1 MFKRTKVNTGALL
14 ALGGVLA
21 MAGLSAHAQSSDRVE
36 ITGSRIKSIGA
47 VSNSPITSVNA
58 TEINS
63 SQPVAIE
70 EVIRGL
76 PAAIPA
82 IGPGTN
88 NGSGGIAT
96 IDLRGLGPQRT
107 LVLINGRRAVPSD
120 LSGRVDT
127 NAIPVALLER
137 IDLVTGG
144 ASAVY
149 GADAVAGVVN
159 FVLKRNFSGVE
170 AQTTYG
176 VSEQGDAKRYRT
188 DLTVGTNLADG
199 RGNVALSFG
208 TTRTNP
214 LKQGERPIGQFSV
227 SSTTGLSGGSS
238 ITVPAVLGGIPA
250 PLAGNRIVDV
260 AAGNLRAYNGDVDAF
275 NFNPLNYYITPIE
288 RTQMAAIGRFTI
300 NDFAEA
306 YAEISHTKSKVTLNL
321 APTGTFA
328 SAGFPNWRI
337 PVGNPT
343 IPAATRTQL
352 CNAFLTAEL
361 AKPLT
366 GPNPALLQSP
376 AVVAALQPANC
387 TVGNTQ
393 EVTLNI
399 SRRLVENGP
408 RINDFDNTTS
418 QWTAGVRGSLPYLN
432 NWSYDAYLQQGTSS
446 QLSTR
451 VNWGSA
457 SKLQQALRSV
467 SPTACTVTTGG
478 CVPIN
483 VFGAAGSVTP
493 AMLGFFNQ
501 TAIQSTS
508 VTQTVKTVSFS
519 GDLGAVKSPFSKA
532 PVSLALGI
540 EDRVMSAGN
549 VSDGPSQVN
558 GEVLGTGAPLPD
570 RSGKVS
576 LKEGFIETIVPLAG
590 GMTGI
595 NSLNLEGGYRES
607 KFKTLAG
614 TQNYGSWKY
623 GVDYSPIKGLRLRA
637 MQQRATRSP
646 NINELYAPIVSGL
659 SNRPV
664 DPCQVALVSAAEANT
679 AGTLSNLCRV
689 TGVPLSQF
697 GNVPAP
703 AAGQISNTG
712 GGNPNLQPEEADTTT
727 IGLVWEPEFLP
738 GLSFTLDRYKIEIAK
753 AVSSATTNQ
762 VIDGCYT
769 AALNPGFN
777 AGNPFCGLIARNVTT
792 GSLNGAAGV
801 ITQTSN
807 LGEVDTNGYDLGV
820 SYRLKLQSWGRVD
833 LGLQAT
839 HVIKSGFKSLPSVER
854 IECVGVNGPDCGG
867 PTSKTKWSQRTTWNM
882 GDFTAGYNWRYLGKS
897 SVQGAPATLPQFAS
911 IKAYNYV
918 DLNFAWQATKN
929 LRMSLAINNAG
940 DLDAPFVGANVGTT
954 STNSGNTFPQWY
966 DVVGRAYS
974 FTATLRF

>member
-1 MFKRTKVNTGALL
+1 MFKRTKISLGALA

-21 MAGLSAHAQSSDRVE
+21 MGSVQAQERVE

-47 VSNSPITSVNA
+47 VSNSPITSVNSA
-58 TEINS
+58 EINS

-107 LVLINGRRAVPSD
+107 LVLINGRRAVPAD
-120 LSGRVDT
+120 LTGRVDT

-149 GADAVAGVVN
+149 GADAVSGVVN
-159 FVLKRNFSGVE
+159 FVLKKNFTGVE

-176 VSEQGDAKRYRT
+176 VSEQNDAKRYRT
-188 DLTVGTNLADG
+188 DLTVGANLADG

-214 LKQGERPIGQFSV
+214 LTQGERPFGQFSV

-250 PLAGNRIVDV
+250 PLAGNQIVNPT
-260 AAGNLRAYNGDVDAF
+260 AGNLRPYNGDVDAY
-275 NFNPLNYYITPIE
+275 NFNPLNYYITPLE

-300 NDFAEA
+300 NEYAEA
-306 YAEISHTKSKVTLNL
+306 YAELNHSKSKVTLNL

-328 SAGFPNWRI
+328 SAGFPNWKVPIGNAFI
-337 PVGNPT
+337 PN
-343 IPAATRTQL
+343 AMRTQL
-352 CNAFLTAEL
+352 CAAFGIT
-361 AKPLT
+361 T
-366 GPNPALLQSP
+366 
-376 AVVAALQPANC
+376 NC
-387 TVGNTQ
+387 AVGNTQ
-393 EVTLNI
+393 EITLNI

-408 RINDFDNTTS
+408 RINDFDNTSS
-418 QWTAGVRGSLPYLN
+418 QWTAGVRGALPFLSS
-432 NWSYDAYLQQGTSS
+432 WSYDAYLQKGTAD

-457 SKLQQALRSV
+457 SKLQQALRAV
-467 SPTACTVTTGG
+467 STTTCTVTTGG

-483 VFGAAGSVTP
+483 VFGASGSVTP
-493 AMLGFFNQ
+493 EMLAFFNQ
-501 TAIQSTS
+501 TAIQTTS
-508 VTQTVKTVSFS
+508 VTQSVKNVSVS
-519 GDLGAVKSPFSKA
+519 GDLGVVKSPFAKA
-532 PVSLALGI
+532 PISLAVGF
-540 EDRVMSAGN
+540 EDRTMSAGN
-549 VSDGPSQVN
+549 LSDGPSQVN

-570 RSGKVS
+570 RRGTVS
-576 LKEGFIETIVPLAG
+576 LKEGFIETVVPLAS
-590 GMTGI
+590 GI
-595 NSLNLEGGYRES
+595 LGVNALNLEGGYRDS

-614 TQNYGSWKY
+614 SQNYGSWKY
-623 GVDYSPIKGLRLRA
+623 GLDYAPIKGLRFRA

-646 NINELYAPIVSGL
+646 NINELYQPVVSGL

-664 DPCQVALVSAAEANT
+664 DPCQLALVNAAQANT
-679 AGTLSNLCRV
+679 EGTLSNLCRV

-703 AAGQISNTG
+703 AAGQISNTS
-712 GGNPNLQPEEADTTT
+712 GGNPNLSPEEADTTT
-727 IGLVWEPEFLP
+727 IGFVWEPEFVS
-738 GLSFTLDRYKIEIAK
+738 GLSVTLDYYKIKIDK

-769 AALNPGFN
+769 SALNPGLSSS
-777 AGNPFCGLIARNVTT
+777 NPFCALIVRNVTT
-792 GSLNGAAGV
+792 GSLNGSAGV
-801 ITQTSN
+801 ITQLSN
-807 LGEVDTNGYDLGV
+807 LGEVDTEGYDLGV
-820 SYRLKLQSWGRVD
+820 SYRLGLQSWGRVD

-839 HVIKSGFKSLPSVER
+839 QVVKNGFKSLPSVAR

-867 PTSKTKWSQRTTWNM
+867 PTAKMKWSQRTTWTM

-929 LRMSLAINNAG
+929 LNLRLAIANAG
-940 DLDAPFVGANVGTT
+940 DLEAPFLGANVGTT
-954 STNSGNTFPQWY
+954 TTNSGNTFPQWY

-974 FTATLRF
+974 FTATLKF

>member
-1 MFKRTKVNTGALL
+1 MFRRTKVSTGVLTALGTVLL
-14 ALGGVLA
+14 AGA
-21 MAGLSAHAQSSDRVE
+21 MPAWAQSTTERIEV
-36 ITGSRIKSIGA
+36 TGSRIKSVGA
-47 VSNSPITSVNA
+47 VSNSPITSVSA
-58 TEINS
+58 AEINS

-107 LVLINGRRAVPSD
+107 LVLINGRRAVPAD
-120 LSGRVDT
+120 LTGRVDT

-149 GADAVAGVVN
+149 GADAVSGVVN
-159 FVLKRNFSGVE
+159 FVLKKNFSGVE

-176 VSEQGDAKRYRT
+176 VSEQNDAKRYRT
-188 DLTVGTNLADG
+188 DLTVGANLADG

-214 LKQGERPIGQFSV
+214 LTQGERPAGQFSV

-250 PLAGNRIVDV
+250 PLAGNQIINVG
-260 AAGNLRAYNGDVDAF
+260 AGTLRAYNGDVDAF
-275 NFNPLNYYITPIE
+275 NFNPQNYYVTPLE

-300 NDFAEA
+300 NEFAEA
-306 YAEISHTKSKVTLNL
+306 YAELNHSKSKVSLNL
-321 APTGTFA
+321 ASTGSFA
-328 SAGFPNWRI
+328 SAGFPNWKVPI
-337 PVGNPT
+337 GNPF
-343 IPAATRTQL
+343 IPDGVRTQL
-352 CNAFLTAEL
+352 CAAFGIT
-361 AKPLT
+361 T
-366 GPNPALLQSP
+366 
-376 AVVAALQPANC
+376 NC
-387 TVGNTQ
+387 AVGNTQ

-399 SRRLVENGP
+399 SRRILENGP
-408 RINDFDNTTS
+408 RINDFDNTSS
-418 QWTAGVRGSLPYLN
+418 QWTAGVRGALPILST
-432 NWSYDAYLQQGTSS
+432 WSYDAYLQKGTAD

-457 SKLQQALRSV
+457 TKLQQALRAV
-467 SPTACTVTTGG
+467 STTTCTVNTGG

-483 VFGAAGSVTP
+483 LFGALGSITP
-493 AMLGFFNQ
+493 AMLAFFNT
-501 TAIQSTS
+501 TAIQTTS
-508 VTQTVKTVSFS
+508 VTQSVKNVAFN
-519 GDLGAVKSPFSKA
+519 GDLGVVKSPFARA
-532 PVSLALGI
+532 PVSLAVGY
-540 EDRVMSAGN
+540 EDRSMTAGN
-549 VSDGPSQVN
+549 VSDGPSQIN

-570 RSGKVS
+570 RRGTVS

-595 NSLNLEGGYRES
+595 NSLNLEGGYRDS

-614 TQNYGSWKY
+614 SQNYGSWKY
-623 GVDYSPIKGLRLRA
+623 GLDYAPIKGLRFRA

-646 NINELYAPIVSGL
+646 NINELYQPIVSGL

-664 DPCQVALVSAAEANT
+664 DPCQLALVNAAQANT
-679 AGTLSNLCRV
+679 EGTLSNLCRV

-703 AAGQISNTG
+703 AAGQISNTS
-712 GGNPNLQPEEADTTT
+712 GGNPNLNPEEADTTT
-727 IGLVWEPEFLP
+727 IGFVWEPEFVS
-738 GLSFTLDRYKIEIAK
+738 GLSVTLDYYKIKIDK

-769 AALNPGFN
+769 AALNPGLSSS
-777 AGNPFCGLIARNVTT
+777 NPFCALIVRNTTT
-792 GSLNGAAGV
+792 GSLNGSAGV
-801 ITQTSN
+801 ITQLSN
-807 LGEVDTNGYDLGV
+807 LGEVDTEGYDLGV
-820 SYRLKLQSWGRVD
+820 NYRLGLQSWGRVD

-839 HVIKSGFKSLPSVER
+839 QVVKNGFKSLPSVAR

-867 PTSKTKWSQRTTWNM
+867 PTAKMKWSQRTTWTM

-897 SVQGAPATLPQFAS
+897 AVQGAPATLPQFAT

-918 DLNFAWQATKN
+918 DLNFTWQATKN
-929 LRMSLAINNAG
+929 LRLSLAINNAG
-940 DLDAPFVGANVGTT
+940 DLDPPFLGANVGTT
-954 STNSGNTFPQWY
+954 TTNSGNTFPQWY
-966 DVVGRAYS
+966 DVIGRAYS
-974 FTATLRF
+974 FGATLKF

>member
-1 MFKRTKVNTGALL
+1 MFKRTKISVGVLV
-14 ALGGVLA
+14 ALGSILG
-21 MAGLSAHAQSSDRVE
+21 AGSAQAQAERVE
-36 ITGSRIKSIGA
+36 ITGSRIKSIA
-47 VSNSPITSVNA
+47 AASNSPITSVNA
-58 TEINS
+58 AEINS

-107 LVLINGRRAVPSD
+107 LVLINGRRAVPAD
-120 LSGRVDT
+120 LTGRVDT

-159 FVLKRNFSGVE
+159 FVLKKNFSGVE

-176 VSEQGDAKRYRT
+176 MSEQGDAKRYRT
-188 DLTVGTNLADG
+188 DLTVGANLADG

-214 LKQGERPIGQFSV
+214 LTQGERPFGQFSV
-227 SSTTGLSGGSS
+227 SSVTGLEGGSS
-238 ITVPAVLGGIPA
+238 ITVPGIVGGIPA
-250 PLAGNRIVDV
+250 PLAGNQVVNV
-260 AAGNLRAYNGDVDAF
+260 ATGTLRPAVSGDNF

-300 NDFAEA
+300 NEFAET
-306 YAEISHTKSKVTLNL
+306 YVELNHTKSKVSLNL

-328 SAGFPNWRI
+328 SAGFPNWRVPI
-337 PVGNPT
+337 GNPF
-343 IPAATRTQL
+343 IPDAMRTQL
-352 CNAFLTAEL
+352 CGAFGITTNCAL
-361 AKPLT
+361 
-366 GPNPALLQSP
+366 GNP
-376 AVVAALQPANC
+376 
-387 TVGNTQ
+387 Q
-393 EVTLNI
+393 EITLNL
-399 SRRLVENGP
+399 SRRITENGP

-418 QWTAGVRGSLPYLN
+418 QWTAGLRGSVPFLDS
-432 NWSYDAYLQQGTSS
+432 WSYDAYLQRGTSD

-483 VFGAAGSVTP
+483 VFGAAGSITP
-493 AMLGFFNQ
+493 AMLAFFNQ
-501 TAIQSTS
+501 TAVQSTT
-508 VTQTVKTVSFS
+508 VTQTVKSLAVN
-519 GDLGAVKSPFSKA
+519 GDLGVVKSPFAKA
-532 PVSLALGI
+532 PVSVALGI
-540 EDRVMSAGN
+540 EDRSMSAGN
-549 VSDGPSQVN
+549 LSDGPSQIN

-570 RSGKVS
+570 RKGQLS
-576 LKEGFIETIVPLAG
+576 LKEGFVETIVPLAG
-590 GMTGI
+590 GLPGI
-595 NSLNLEGGYRES
+595 DSLNFEGGYRDS

-614 TQNYGSWKY
+614 SQSYGSWKY
-623 GVDYSPIKGLRLRA
+623 GLDYSPIKGLRLRA

-646 NINELYAPIVSGL
+646 NINELYQPIVSGL
-659 SNRPV
+659 SVRSI
-664 DPCQVALVSAAEANT
+664 DPCQLALVSAADANT

-703 AAGQISNTG
+703 AAGQISNTT
-712 GGNPNLQPEEADTTT
+712 GGNPNLSPEEADTTT
-727 IGLVWEPEFLP
+727 IGFVWEPEFVP
-738 GLSFTLDRYKIEIAK
+738 GLSFTFDYYKIEIAK

-762 VIDGCYT
+762 VLDGCYT

-777 AGNPFCGLIARNVTT
+777 AGNPFCGLIARNITT

-807 LGEVDTNGYDLGV
+807 LGAVDTDGYDLGV
-820 SYRLKLQSWGRVD
+820 SYRLTLQSWGRVD

-839 HVIKSGFKSLPSVER
+839 QVVKNGFKSLPSVAR

-867 PTSKTKWSQRTTWNM
+867 PTAKMKWSQRTTWTM

-897 SVQGAPATLPQFAS
+897 SIQGAPATLPRFAS

-918 DLNFAWQATKN
+918 DLSFAWQATQN
-929 LRMSLAINNAG
+929 LRLSLAINNAG
-940 DLDAPFVGANVGTT
+940 DLEAPFLGANVGTT
-954 STNSGNTFPQWY
+954 TTNSGNTFPQWY

-974 FTATLRF
+974 FGATLKF

>member
-1 MFKRTKVNTGALL
+1 MFKRTKISLGALV

-21 MAGLSAHAQSSDRVE
+21 IGGVQAQERVE

-47 VSNSPITSVNA
+47 VSNSPITSVGA
-58 TEINS
+58 AEINS
-63 SQPVAIE
+63 SQPIAIE

-159 FVLKRNFSGVE
+159 FVLKRNFTGVE

-188 DLTVGTNLADG
+188 DLTVGANLADG

-214 LKQGERPIGQFSV
+214 LTQGERPFGQVSV

-250 PLAGNRIVDV
+250 PLAGNQIINV
-260 AAGNLRAYNGDVDAF
+260 AAGNLRPYNGDVDAF

-300 NDFAEA
+300 NEFAEA
-306 YAEISHTKSKVTLNL
+306 YAELNHTKSKVSLNL

-328 SAGFPNWRI
+328 SAGRPNWQI
-337 PVGNPT
+337 PIGNPF
-343 IPAATRTQL
+343 IPNALRTQL
-352 CNAFLTAEL
+352 CGAFGIT
-361 AKPLT
+361 T
-366 GPNPALLQSP
+366 
-376 AVVAALQPANC
+376 NC
-387 TVGNTQ
+387 AVGNPQ
-393 EVTLNI
+393 EITLNI
-399 SRRLVENGP
+399 SRRITENGP
-408 RINDFDNTTS
+408 RINDFDNTTQ
-418 QWTAGVRGSLPYLN
+418 QWTAGVRGSVPFLSS
-432 NWSYDAYLQQGTSS
+432 WSYDAYLQRGTSD

-451 VNWGSA
+451 VNWGSS

-467 SPTACTVTTGG
+467 SPTGCTVTTGG

-483 VFGAAGSVTP
+483 VFGGAGSITP

-501 TAIQSTS
+501 TAIQSTT
-508 VTQTVKTVSFS
+508 VTQTVKSASVN
-519 GDLGAVKSPFSKA
+519 GDLGIVKSPFAKA
-532 PVSLALGI
+532 PVSLALGL
-540 EDRVMSAGN
+540 EERTMSAGN
-549 VSDGPSQVN
+549 LSDGPSQIN

-570 RSGKVS
+570 RRGEVS
-576 LKEGFIETIVPLAG
+576 LKEGFIEAIVPLAG
-590 GMTGI
+590 GMMGI
-595 NSLNLEGGYRES
+595 QSLNFEGGYRDS

-614 TQNYGSWKY
+614 SQSYGSWKY
-623 GVDYSPIKGLRLRA
+623 GLDYAPIKGLRFRA

-646 NINELYAPIVSGL
+646 NINELYQPIVSGL

-664 DPCQVALVSAAEANT
+664 DPCQLALVSAAQANT
-679 AGTLSNLCRV
+679 DGTLSNLCRI

-712 GGNPNLQPEEADTTT
+712 GGNPNLSPEEADTTT
-727 IGLVWEPEFLP
+727 IGFVWEPEFAP
-738 GLSFTLDRYKIEIAK
+738 GLSFSLDYYKIKIDK

-777 AGNPFCGLIARNVTT
+777 AGNPFCGLIVRNVTT
-792 GSLNGAAGV
+792 GSLNGSAGV

-807 LGEVDTNGYDLGV
+807 LGTVDTDGYDLGV
-820 SYRLKLQSWGRVD
+820 SYRLQLQKWGRVD

-839 HVIKSGFKSLPSVER
+839 QVVSNGFTSLPSVAR

-867 PTSKTKWSQRTTWNM
+867 PTAKMKWSQRTTWSM

-897 SVQGAPATLPQFAS
+897 SIQGAPATLPQFAS

-918 DLNFAWQATKN
+918 DLSFAWQATKN
-929 LRMSLAINNAG
+929 LRLSLAINNAG
-940 DLDAPFVGANVGTT
+940 DLEAPFLGANVGTT

-974 FTATLRF
+974 VGATLKF

>member
-1 MFKRTKVNTGALL
+1 MFKRTQISSGVLVALGGALL
-14 ALGGVLA
+14 FGAVPA
-21 MAGLSAHAQSSDRVE
+21 YAQSVERVE
-36 ITGSRIKSIGA
+36 ITGSRIKSLGA
-47 VSNSPITSVNA
+47 ASNSPITSVNLA
-58 TEINS
+58 EINS
-63 SQPVAIE
+63 SQPIAVE

-107 LVLINGRRAVPSD
+107 LVLINGRRAVPAD
-120 LSGRVDT
+120 LTGRVDT

-149 GADAVAGVVN
+149 GADAVSGVVN
-159 FVLKRNFSGVE
+159 FVLRKNFSGVE

-188 DLTVGTNLADG
+188 DLTVGSNLADG

-214 LKQGERPIGQFSV
+214 LTQGERPIGQSSV
-227 SSTTGLSGGSS
+227 NSITGLLGGSA

-250 PLAGNRIVDV
+250 SLAGNQIVDV
-260 AAGNLRAYNGDVDAF
+260 TAGNLRAYNPNVDAY
-275 NFNPLNYYITPIE
+275 NFNPLNYFITPME

-306 YAEISHTKSKVTLNL
+306 YAELNHTKSKVTLNL

-328 SAGFPNWRI
+328 SAGFPNWRLPI
-337 PVGNPT
+337 GNPT
-343 IPAATRTQL
+343 IPDAMRAQL
-352 CNAFLTAEL
+352 CAAFIAGENAKLTAT
-361 AKPLT
+361 PP
-366 GPNPALLQSP
+366 GVPNAALI
-376 AVVAALQPANC
+376 AALQPANC
-387 TVGNTQ
+387 VAGNPQ

-408 RINDFDNTTS
+408 RINDFDNTSS
-418 QWTAGVRGSLPYLN
+418 QWTAGLRGSVPFLDS
-432 NWSYDAYLQQGTSS
+432 WSYDAHLSKGTSN

-457 SKLQQALRSV
+457 SRLQQALRSV
-467 SPTACTVTTGG
+467 NPTTCTVTTGG

-493 AMLGFFNQ
+493 AMLAFFNQ

-508 VTQTVKTVSFS
+508 VTQSVKSASVN
-519 GDLGAVKSPFSKA
+519 GDLGVVKSPFAKA
-532 PVSLALGI
+532 PVSLAVGL
-540 EDRVMSAGN
+540 EERTMSAGN
-549 VSDGPSQVN
+549 LSDGPSQLN

-570 RSGKVS
+570 RRGELS
-576 LKEGFIETIVPLAG
+576 LKEGFVETVIPLVSG
-590 GMTGI
+590 ITGL
-595 NSLNLEGGYRES
+595 NSLNLEGGYRDS

-614 TQNYGSWKY
+614 SQSYGSWKY
-623 GVDYSPIKGLRLRA
+623 GLDYSPVKGLRFRA

-646 NINELYAPIVSGL
+646 NINELYQPIVSGL

-664 DPCQVALVSAAEANT
+664 DPCQLALVSAANANT
-679 AGTLSNLCRV
+679 AGTLDNLCRV

-703 AAGQISNTG
+703 AAGQISNTS
-712 GGNPNLQPEEADTTT
+712 GGNPNLSPEEADTTT
-727 IGLVWEPEFLP
+727 IGLVWEPEFIR
-738 GLSFTLDRYKIEIAK
+738 GLSITLDHYKIKIDK

-769 AALNPGFN
+769 AALNPGFS
-777 AGNPFCGLIARNVTT
+777 AGNPFCGLIVRNVTT
-792 GSLNGAAGV
+792 GSLNGSAGV

-807 LGEVDTNGYDLGV
+807 LGTVDTEGFDLGI
-820 SYRLKLQSWGRVD
+820 SYRLQLQSWGRLD

-839 HVIKSGFKSLPSVER
+839 QVVKNGFQSLPSLAR
-854 IECVGVNGPDCGG
+854 IECAGLNGPDCGG
-867 PTSKTKWSQRTTWNM
+867 PTSKMKWSQRTTWNW
-882 GDFTAGYNWRYLGKS
+882 GDFTAGYNWRYVGKS
-897 SVQGAPATLPQFAS
+897 AVQGAPQTLPQFAT
-911 IKAYNYV
+911 IKAFNYV
-918 DLNFAWQATKN
+918 DLSFAWQATKN
-929 LRMSLAINNAG
+929 LRFSLAVNNAG
-940 DLDAPFVGANVGTT
+940 DLDPPFLGANVGTT
-954 STNSGNTFPQWY
+954 TTNSGNTFPQWY
-966 DVVGRAYS
+966 DVVGRAFS
-974 FTATLRF
+974 LGATLKF

>member
-1 MFKRTKVNTGALL
+1 MFKRTKVSTGALI
-14 ALGGVLA
+14 ALGGVLLA
-21 MAGLSAHAQSSDRVE
+21 AGAAPAYAQATERIE

-47 VSNSPITSVNA
+47 ISNSPITSVSA

-63 SQPVAIE
+63 SQPIAIE
-70 EVIRGL
+70 EIIRGL

-107 LVLINGRRAVPSD
+107 LVLINGRRMVPAD
-120 LSGRVDT
+120 LTGRVDT

-149 GADAVAGVVN
+149 GADAVSGVVN
-159 FVLKRNFSGVE
+159 FVLKKNFTGVE

-188 DLTVGTNLADG
+188 DLTVGSNLADG

-214 LKQGERPIGQFSV
+214 LTQGERSIGLSSIN
-227 SSTTGLSGGSS
+227 SSTGLLGGSS

-250 PLAGNRIVDV
+250 PLAGNQIVDV
-260 AAGNLRAYNGDVDAF
+260 AAGNLRAYNPNVDAF
-275 NFNPLNYYITPIE
+275 NFNPQNYYITPLE

-300 NDFAEA
+300 NEFAEA
-306 YAEISHTKSKVTLNL
+306 YAELNHTKSKVSLNL
-321 APTGTFA
+321 ASTGTFA

-337 PVGNPT
+337 PIGNAFMPE
-343 IPAATRTQL
+343 PLRTQL
-352 CNAFLTAEL
+352 CGAFGIT
-361 AKPLT
+361 T
-366 GPNPALLQSP
+366 
-376 AVVAALQPANC
+376 NC
-387 TVGNTQ
+387 AVGNTQ

-399 SRRLVENGP
+399 SRRILENGP
-408 RINDFDNTTS
+408 RINDFDNTSS
-418 QWTAGVRGSLPYLN
+418 QWTAGVRGSLPVLSS
-432 NWSYDAYLQQGTSS
+432 WSYDAYLQKGTSD

-451 VNWGSA
+451 VNWGAA
-457 SKLQQALRSV
+457 SKLQQALRAV
-467 SPTACTVTTGG
+467 STTACTVTTGG

-483 VFGAAGSVTP
+483 VFGGLGSITP

-501 TAIQSTS
+501 TAVQTTS
-508 VTQTVKTVSFS
+508 VTQTVKSAAVI
-519 GDLGAVKSPFSKA
+519 GDLGIIKSPFAKA
-532 PVSLALGI
+532 PVSLAVGY
-540 EDRVMSAGN
+540 EDRTMSAGN
-549 VSDGPSQVN
+549 LSDGPSQVN

-570 RSGKVS
+570 RRGTVS
-576 LKEGFIETIVPLAG
+576 LKEGFLETVVPLAG
-590 GMTGI
+590 GMMGV
-595 NSLNLEGGYRES
+595 NSLNFEGGYRDS

-614 TQNYGSWKY
+614 SQSYGSWKY
-623 GVDYSPIKGLRLRA
+623 GLDYAPIKGLRFRA

-646 NINELYAPIVSGL
+646 NINELYQPIVSGL
-659 SNRPV
+659 SNRPI
-664 DPCQVALVSAAEANT
+664 DPCQLALISAAAANT
-679 AGTLSNLCRV
+679 PGTLSNLCLV

-712 GGNPNLQPEEADTTT
+712 GGNPSLTPEEADTTT
-727 IGLVWEPEFLP
+727 IGFVWEPEFVK
-738 GLSFTLDRYKIEIAK
+738 GLSVTFDYYKIDIQK
-753 AVSSATTNQ
+753 AVSNATTNQ

-769 AALNPGFN
+769 AALNPGLS
-777 AGNPFCGLIARNVTT
+777 ASNPFCGLIVRNITT
-792 GSLNGAAGV
+792 GSLNGSAGV

-807 LGEVDTNGYDLGV
+807 LGTVDTEGYDLGV
-820 SYRLKLQSWGRVD
+820 SYRLPLQSWGRLD

-839 HVIKSGFKSLPSVER
+839 QVIKNGFKSLPSVAR
-854 IECVGVNGPDCGG
+854 IECVGQNGPDCGG
-867 PTSKTKWSQRTTWNM
+867 PTPKMKWSQRTTWSM

-897 SVQGAPATLPQFAS
+897 TIQGAPATLPQFAS
-911 IKAYNYV
+911 IKAFNYV
-918 DLNFAWQATKN
+918 DLSFAWQATKN
-929 LRMSLAINNAG
+929 FRLSLAVNNAG
-940 DLDAPFVGANVGTT
+940 DSQPPFLGANVGTT

-974 FTATLRF
+974 LGATLKF

>member
-1 MFKRTKVNTGALL
+1 MFKLTKVYS
-14 ALGGVLA
+14 GVLA
-21 MAGLSAHAQSSDRVE
+21 ALGTMSALVGTAAMAQDQRIEV
-36 ITGSRIKSIGA
+36 TGSRIKTIGA
-47 VSNSPITSVNA
+47 VSNSPITSVGSS
-58 TEINS
+58 EINS
-63 SQPVAIE
+63 SQPIAVE

-120 LSGRVDT
+120 LTGRVDT

-159 FVLKRNFSGVE
+159 FVLKKNFSGIE

-176 VSEQGDAKRYRT
+176 ISEQGDSKRYRT
-188 DLTVGTNLADG
+188 DVTLGANVAEG

-214 LKQGERPIGQFSV
+214 LTQGERPFGLFSI

-238 ITVPAVLGGIPA
+238 ITVPAVVGGIPA

-260 AAGNLRAYNGDVDAF
+260 RAGNLRAYNGDVDAY
-275 NFNPLNYYITPIE
+275 NFNPLNYFVTPLE

-300 NDFAEA
+300 NEFAEA
-306 YAEISHTKSKVTLNL
+306 YAELTQTQSKVTLNL

-328 SAGFPNWRI
+328 SAGFPNWKVPIGNAYI
-337 PVGNPT
+337 PE
-343 IPAATRTQL
+343 AMRQQL
-352 CNAFLTAEL
+352 CGAFGIT
-361 AKPLT
+361 
-366 GPNPALLQSP
+366 S
-376 AVVAALQPANC
+376 NC
-387 TVGNTQ
+387 AVGNTQ
-393 EVTLNI
+393 EITLNL
-399 SRRLVENGP
+399 SRRITENGP
-408 RINDFDNTTS
+408 RINDFDNKSS
-418 QWTAGVRGSLPYLN
+418 QWTAGLRGSVPFLN
-432 NWSYDAYLQQGTSS
+432 SWSYDAYLQKGTAD

-457 SKLQQALRSV
+457 TRLQQALRAV

-483 VFGAAGSVTP
+483 VFGAEGSITP

-501 TAIQSTS
+501 TAVQTTTVS
-508 VTQTVKTVSFS
+508 QTVKSLS
-519 GDLGAVKSPFSKA
+519 LNGDLGIVKSPFATA
-532 PVSLALGI
+532 PVSLAVGI
-540 EDRVMSAGN
+540 EDRAMSAAN
-549 VSDGPSQVN
+549 LSDGPSQSN

-570 RSGKVS
+570 RKGTVS
-576 LKEGFIETIVPLAG
+576 LKEGFLETIVPLAG

-595 NSLNLEGGYRES
+595 RALNFEGGYRES
-607 KFKTLAG
+607 SFKTAVS
-614 TQNYGSWKY
+614 TQSYGSWKY
-623 GVDYSPIKGLRLRA
+623 GLDYSPFKGLRFRA
-637 MQQRATRSP
+637 MEQRATRSP
-646 NINELYAPIVSGL
+646 NINELYQPIVSGL

-664 DPCQVALVSAAEANT
+664 DPCQLALVSAAQANT
-679 AGTLSNLCRV
+679 PGTLANLCRV

-712 GGNPNLQPEEADTTT
+712 GGNPSLNPEEADTTT
-727 IGLVWEPEFLP
+727 IGLVWEPEFVP
-738 GLSFTLDRYKIEIAK
+738 GLSVTLDYYKININK

-762 VIDGCYT
+762 VIDGCYSAT
-769 AALNPGFN
+769 LNPGFN
-777 AGNPFCGLIARNVTT
+777 AGNPFCALIARNTTT

-807 LGEVDTNGYDLGV
+807 LGTVDTDGFDLGV
-820 SYRLKLQSWGRVD
+820 NYRLGLKGWGRVD

-839 HVIKSGFKSLPSVER
+839 KVGKNGFQSLPSVAR
-854 IECVGVNGPDCGG
+854 IECVGLNGPDCGG
-867 PTSKTKWSQRTTWNM
+867 PTPKIKYSQRATWTM
-882 GDFTAGYNWRYLGKS
+882 GDLTAGYNWRYVGKS
-897 SVQGAPATLPQFAS
+897 NIQGAPATLPQYAS

-929 LRMSLAINNAG
+929 LRVSLAINNAS
-940 DLDAPFVGANVGTT
+940 DLQPPVVGANAGTT
-954 STNSGNTFPQWY
+954 TTNSGNTFPQWY
-966 DVVGRAYS
+966 DVIGRAYS
-974 FTATLRF
+974 LGATLKF

>member
-1 MFKRTKVNTGALL
+1 MFKRTKISLGVLV
-14 ALGGVLA
+14 ALGSTMGA
-21 MAGLSAHAQSSDRVE
+21 LSAHAQSSERVE

-47 VSNSPITSVNA
+47 ASNSPITSVGSA
-58 TEINS
+58 EINS

-107 LVLINGRRAVPSD
+107 LVLINGRRAVPAD
-120 LSGRVDT
+120 LTSRVDT

-159 FVLKRNFSGVE
+159 FVLKKNFSGIE

-176 VSEQGDAKRYRT
+176 VSEQGDAKRYRSDVT
-188 DLTVGTNLADG
+188 LGANLADG
-199 RGNVALSFG
+199 RGNVAMSFG

-214 LKQGERPIGQFSV
+214 LRQGDRPFGQFSV
-227 SSTTGLSGGSS
+227 SSVTGLLGGSP
-238 ITVPAVLGGIPA
+238 IAVPGTFGGIPA
-250 PLAGNRIVDV
+250 PLAGDRIIDV
-260 AAGNLRAYNGDVDAF
+260 STGSLRAYNPNTDAY
-275 NFNPLNYYITPIE
+275 NFNPLNYYQTPLE

-300 NDFAEA
+300 NEFAEA
-306 YAEISHTKSKVTLNL
+306 YAEFNQAESLVSLNL
-321 APTGTFA
+321 APTGTFS
-328 SAGFPNWRI
+328 SAARPNWSI
-337 PVGNPT
+337 PIGNPF
-343 IPAATRTQL
+343 IPNAARTQL
-352 CNAFLTAEL
+352 CAAYLANEL
-361 AKPLT
+361 AKPGLT
-366 GPNPALLQSP
+366 PPQVPNA
-376 AVVAALQPANC
+376 AIVAAMQPANC
-387 TVGNTQ
+387 IAGNPQ
-393 EVTLNI
+393 EVALNI
-399 SRRLVENGP
+399 NRRLTENGP
-408 RINDFDNTTS
+408 RINDFVNKSS
-418 QWTAGVRGSLPYLN
+418 QWTVGLRGSVPFLDS
-432 NWSYDAYLQQGTSS
+432 WSYDGYLQKGTST

-457 SKLQQALRSV
+457 SKLQQALRAL

-483 VFGAAGSVTP
+483 VFGAEGSVTP
-493 AMLGFFNQ
+493 QMLAFFNQ
-501 TAIQSTS
+501 TAVQSTS
-508 VTQTVKTVSFS
+508 LSQTVTSFAVN
-519 GDLGAVKSPFSKA
+519 GDLGFVKSPFASA

-540 EDRVMSAGN
+540 EQRELNAGN
-549 VSDGPSQVN
+549 LSDGPSQIS

-570 RSGKVS
+570 RSGT
-576 LKEGFIETIVPLAG
+576 LKLNEGFVETLIPLVG
-590 GMTGI
+590 GLPGI
-595 NSLNLEGGYRES
+595 RSLNFEGGYRES
-607 KFKTLAG
+607 EFKTAASSQ
-614 TQNYGSWKY
+614 TYGSWKY
-623 GVDYSPIKGLRLRA
+623 GLDWSPVKGLRFRA

-646 NINELYAPIVSGL
+646 NVNELYAPVVSGL
-659 SNRPV
+659 SVRGV
-664 DPCQVALVSAAEANT
+664 DPCQLALINAADANT

-689 TGVPLSQF
+689 TGVPVGQIGS
-697 GNVPAP
+697 VPAP

-712 GGNPNLQPEEADTTT
+712 GGNPNLNPEEADTTT

-738 GLSFTLDRYKIEIAK
+738 GLSVTLDHYKIKIDK

-777 AGNPFCGLIARNVTT
+777 PGNPFCGLIVRNVSS
-792 GSLNGAAGV
+792 GSLNGSAGV
-801 ITQTSN
+801 ITQSSN
-807 LGEVDTNGYDLGV
+807 LGTVDTEGFDLGV
-820 SYRLKLQSWGRVD
+820 NYRLGLQSWGRVD

-839 HVIKSGFKSLPSVER
+839 QVVKNGFKSLPSVAR
-854 IECVGVNGPDCGG
+854 IECAGFNGPDCGG
-867 PTSKTKWSQRTTWNM
+867 PTSKIKYSQRATWSM

-897 SVQGAPATLPQFAS
+897 EYQGSTVILPQFRS

-929 LRMSLAINNAG
+929 VRLSLAINNAG
-940 DLDAPFVGANVGTT
+940 DLRPPEVGANAGTT
-954 STNSGNTFPQWY
+954 ATNSGNTFPQFY
-966 DVVGRAYS
+966 DVIGRAYS
-974 FTATLRF
+974 FGATVKF

>member
-1 MFKRTKVNTGALL
+1 MFKRTKISSGVLV
-14 ALGGVLA
+14 ALGSVMVMGTVP
-21 MAGLSAHAQSSDRVE
+21 AHAQSSDRVE
-36 ITGSRIKSIGA
+36 ITGSRIKTIGA
-47 VSNSPITSVNA
+47 ASNSPITSVNSA
-58 TEINS
+58 EINS

-149 GADAVAGVVN
+149 GADAVSGVVN
-159 FVLKRNFSGVE
+159 FVLKRNFTGVE

-188 DLTVGTNLADG
+188 DLTVGANLADG

-214 LKQGERPIGQFSV
+214 LTQGERPAGLVSI

-250 PLAGNRIVDV
+250 PLAGNRIINV
-260 AAGNLRAYNGDVDAF
+260 AGGNLRAYNGDVDAF
-275 NFNPLNYYITPIE
+275 NFNPLNYFITPIE

-300 NDFAEA
+300 NEFAEA
-306 YAEISHTKSKVTLNL
+306 YAELTHTKSKVTLNL

-337 PVGNPT
+337 PIGNPT
-343 IPAATRTQL
+343 IPDGVRTQL
-352 CNAFLTAEL
+352 CNAFLAAEL
-361 AKPLT
+361 AKPGLT
-366 GPNPALLQSP
+366 PPQVPNA
-376 AVVAALQPANC
+376 AVVAAMQPANC
-387 TVGNTQ
+387 AVGNTQ

-418 QWTAGVRGSLPYLN
+418 QWTAGVKGSLPFLDS
-432 NWSYDAYLQQGTSS
+432 WSYDAYLQQGTSS

-451 VNWGSA
+451 VNWGSS

-467 SPTACTVTTGG
+467 APGACTVTTGG

-508 VTQTVKTVSFS
+508 VTQTVKSLSVN
-519 GDLGAVKSPFSKA
+519 GDLGVVKSPFSKA
-532 PVSLALGI
+532 PMSLALGI

-549 VSDGPSQVN
+549 LSDGPSQIN

-570 RSGKVS
+570 RTGKVS
-576 LKEGFIETIVPLAG
+576 LKEGFIETIIPLAG
-590 GMTGI
+590 GLTGI
-595 NSLNLEGGYRES
+595 NSLNLEGGYRDS

-664 DPCQVALVSAAEANT
+664 DPCQLALINAAQANT
-679 AGTLSNLCRV
+679 AGTLSNLCLV

-712 GGNPNLQPEEADTTT
+712 GGNPNLTPEEADTTT
-727 IGLVWEPEFLP
+727 IGFVWEPTFVP
-738 GLSFTLDRYKIEIAK
+738 GLSVTVDYYKIEIAK
-753 AVSSATTNQ
+753 AVSNATTNQ
-762 VIDGCYT
+762 VLDGCYT

-792 GSLNGAAGV
+792 GSLNGAPGV

-807 LGEVDTNGYDLGV
+807 LGAVDTDGYDIGV
-820 SYRLKLQSWGRVD
+820 SYRLNMQSWGRVD

-839 HVIKSGFKSLPSVER
+839 HVIKNGFQSLPSVAR
-854 IECVGVNGPDCGG
+854 IECVGLNGPDCGG
-867 PTSKTKWSQRTTWNM
+867 PTNKTKWSQRTTWSM

-897 SVQGAPATLPQFAS
+897 TVQGAPATLPQFAS

-929 LRMSLAINNAG
+929 LRASLAINNAG
-940 DLDAPFVGANVGTT
+940 DLQPPILGANVGTT
-954 STNSGNTFPQWY
+954 PTNSGNTFPQWY

-974 FTATLRF
+974 LTATLRF

>member
-1 MFKRTKVNTGALL
+1 M
-14 ALGGVLA
+14 
-21 MAGLSAHAQSSDRVE
+21 
-36 ITGSRIKSIGA
+36 
-47 VSNSPITSVNA
+47 
-58 TEINS
+58 
-63 SQPVAIE
+63 AIE

-107 LVLINGRRAVPSD
+107 LVLINGRRAVPAD
-120 LSGRVDT
+120 LTGRVDT

-159 FVLKRNFSGVE
+159 FVLKKNFSGVE

-199 RGNVALSFG
+199 RGNVALSVG

-214 LKQGERPIGQFSV
+214 LTQGERDFGLFSV
-227 SSTTGLSGGSS
+227 SSTSGLSGGSS

-260 AAGNLRAYNGDVDAF
+260 STGALRAYNADTDAF
-275 NFNPLNYYITPIE
+275 NFNPQNYYITPLE

-300 NDFAEA
+300 NEFAEA
-306 YAEISHTKSKVTLNL
+306 YAELNHTKSKVTLNL
-321 APTGTFA
+321 ASTGTFA
-328 SAGFPNWRI
+328 SAGFPNWRLPI
-337 PVGNPT
+337 GNPF
-343 IPAATRTQL
+343 IPDAMRTQL
-352 CNAFLTAEL
+352 CAAFGITT
-361 AKPLT
+361 PCV
-366 GPNPALLQSP
+366 Q
-376 AVVAALQPANC
+376 
-387 TVGNTQ
+387 GNTE
-393 EVTLNI
+393 EVTVNI
-399 SRRLVENGP
+399 SRRLLENGP
-408 RINDFDNTTS
+408 RINDFDNNSS
-418 QWTAGVRGSLPYLN
+418 QWTAGLRGSLPFLST
-432 NWSYDAYLQQGTSS
+432 WSYDAYLQKGSS
-446 QLSTR
+446 DQLSTR

-457 SKLQQALRSV
+457 SRLQQSLRSV

-483 VFGAAGSVTP
+483 VFGALGSVTP
-493 AMLGFFNQ
+493 EMLAFFNQ
-501 TAIQSTS
+501 TAVQTTS
-508 VTQTVKTVSFS
+508 VSQTVKSASVN
-519 GDLGAVKSPFSKA
+519 GDLGVVKSPFA
-532 PVSLALGI
+532 RVPVSLALGY
-540 EDRVMSAGN
+540 EDRTMTAGN
-549 VSDGPSQVN
+549 LSDGPSQRN

-570 RSGKVS
+570 RRGTVS
-576 LKEGFIETIVPLAG
+576 LKEGFIETVVPLAAG
-590 GMTGI
+590 ITGI
-595 NSLNLEGGYRES
+595 NSLNLEGGYRDS
-607 KFKTLAG
+607 TFKTAVSSQ
-614 TQNYGSWKY
+614 TYGSWKY
-623 GVDYSPIKGLRLRA
+623 GIDYAPIKGLRFRA

-646 NINELYAPIVSGL
+646 NINELYQPIVSGL

-664 DPCQVALVSAAEANT
+664 DPCQLALINSAEAST
-679 AGTLSNLCRV
+679 PGTLSNLCRI

-712 GGNPNLQPEEADTTT
+712 GGNPNLSPEEADTTT
-727 IGLVWEPEFLP
+727 IGFVWEPEFVP
-738 GLSFTLDRYKIEIAK
+738 GLSVTLDYYKIAIEK

-762 VIDGCYT
+762 VIDGCYS

-777 AGNPFCGLIARNVTT
+777 AGNPFCGLIVRNVTT

-807 LGEVDTNGYDLGV
+807 LGTVDTEGYDLGV
-820 SYRLKLQSWGRVD
+820 NYRLRLQSWGRVD

-839 HVIKSGFKSLPSVER
+839 QVVKNGFKSLPSVAR
-854 IECVGVNGPDCGG
+854 IECTGFNGPDCGG
-867 PTSKTKWSQRTTWNM
+867 PTPKMKWSQRATWSV
-882 GDFTAGYNWRYLGKS
+882 GDFTAGYNWRHLGKS
-897 SVQGAPATLPQFAS
+897 SVQGAPATLPQFAT
-911 IKAYNYV
+911 IKAYNYL
-918 DLNFAWQATKN
+918 DLSFAWQVTKN
-929 LRMSLAINNAG
+929 LRLNLAINNAS
-940 DLDAPFVGANVGTT
+940 DLEAPFLGANVGTT

-974 FTATLRF
+974 LGATLKF

>member
-1 MFKRTKVNTGALL
+1 MFKRSKVNAGALIALGGALL
-14 ALGGVLA
+14 AV
-21 MAGLSAHAQSSDRVE
+21 GLQAQAQTAERVE
-36 ITGSRIKSIGA
+36 ITGSRIKAIGA
-47 VSNSPITSVNA
+47 TSNSPITSVGA
-58 TEINS
+58 ADINS

-149 GADAVAGVVN
+149 GADAVSGVVN

-176 VSEQGDAKRYRT
+176 ISEQGDAKRYRT
-188 DLTVGTNLADG
+188 DLTVGANLADG

-214 LKQGERPIGQFSV
+214 LTQGERPAGLFSI

-250 PLAGNRIVDV
+250 PLAGNRIIDV
-260 AAGNLRAYNGDVDAF
+260 AAGNLRPYNGDVDAF
-275 NFNPLNYYITPIE
+275 NFNPLNYFITPIE

-300 NDFAEA
+300 NEFAEA
-306 YAEISHTKSKVTLNL
+306 YAELNHTKSKVSLNL

-337 PVGNPT
+337 PIGNPF
-343 IPAATRTQL
+343 IPAAMRTQL
-352 CNAFLTAEL
+352 CSAFGIT
-361 AKPLT
+361 T
-366 GPNPALLQSP
+366 
-376 AVVAALQPANC
+376 NC
-387 TVGNTQ
+387 AVGNTQ

-408 RINDFDNTTS
+408 RINDFDNTTQ
-418 QWTAGVRGSLPYLN
+418 QWTAGVRGSVPFLDS
-432 NWSYDAYLQQGTSS
+432 WSYDAYLQQGTSN

-451 VNWGSA
+451 VNWGSS
-457 SKLQQALRSV
+457 SKLQQSLRSV
-467 SPTACTVTTGG
+467 STTACTVTTGG

-493 AMLGFFNQ
+493 AMLSFFNQ
-501 TAIQSTS
+501 TAVQSTT
-508 VTQTVKTVSFS
+508 VRQTVKSLSAS
-519 GDLGAVKSPFSKA
+519 GDLGVVKSPFAKA
-532 PVSLALGI
+532 PISLALGL
-540 EDRVMSAGN
+540 EERSMSAGN
-549 VSDGPSQVN
+549 LSDGPSQVN

-570 RSGKVS
+570 RTGTIS
-576 LKEGFIETIVPLAG
+576 LKEGFLETIVPLAG

-595 NSLNLEGGYRES
+595 NSLNFEGGYRDS

-614 TQNYGSWKY
+614 SQSYGSWKY
-623 GVDYSPIKGLRLRA
+623 GFDYAPIKGLRFRA

-646 NINELYAPIVSGL
+646 NINELYQPIVSGL
-659 SNRPV
+659 SIRAV
-664 DPCQVALVSAAEANT
+664 DPCQLALVSAADANT
-679 AGTLSNLCRV
+679 AGTLANLCRV

-697 GNVPAP
+697 GNVPGP

-712 GGNPNLQPEEADTTT
+712 GGNPNLSPEEADTTT
-727 IGLVWEPEFLP
+727 IGFVWEPEFVP
-738 GLSFTLDRYKIEIAK
+738 GLSFTLDYYKIQINK
-753 AVSSATTNQ
+753 AVSSATANQ

-777 AGNPFCGLIARNVTT
+777 AGNPFCGLIVRNVTT

-807 LGEVDTNGYDLGV
+807 LGTVDTDGYDLGV
-820 SYRLKLQSWGRVD
+820 SYRLKLQKWGRVD

-839 HVIKSGFKSLPSVER
+839 QVVSNGFTSLPSVAR

-867 PTSKTKWSQRTTWNM
+867 PTAKMKWSQRTTWSM
-882 GDFTAGYNWRYLGKS
+882 GDFTAGYNWRHLGKS
-897 SVQGAPATLPQFAS
+897 SIQGAPATLPQFAS
-911 IKAYNYV
+911 IKAFNYV
-918 DLNFAWQATKN
+918 DLSFAWQATKN

-940 DLDAPFVGANVGTT
+940 DLAPPILGANVGTT
-954 STNSGNTFPQWY
+954 ATNSGNTFPQWY

-974 FTATLRF
+974 LGATLKF